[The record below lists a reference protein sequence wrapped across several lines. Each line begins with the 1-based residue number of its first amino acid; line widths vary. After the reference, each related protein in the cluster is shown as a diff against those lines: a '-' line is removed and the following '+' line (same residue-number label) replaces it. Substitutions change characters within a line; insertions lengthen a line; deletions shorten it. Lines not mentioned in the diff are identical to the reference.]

1 MGKQASYSA
10 KNPVKIRQRGVEV
23 ETELPVVADE
33 PAKRCDGRSLQREC
47 DLPTPL
53 DHLLQDGTIAAAA
66 G

>member
-23 ETELPVVADE
+23 ETDLPVVADE
-33 PAKRCDGRSLQREC
+33 PDQRCDSKSLQREC
-47 DLPTPL
+47 DLRMPL